1 VVPTPAP
8 VVAPLCAVVTP
19 APEGAPPVAAPTV
32 AAPPP
37 APAVPAA
44 PPAVGPGAKAFP
56 PGFLWGTATSS
67 YQIEGAINEGG
78 RGPSIWDTFCKQP
91 GAVVNGEC
99 GTVATDHYHK
109 YEEDLDLLVALGV
122 KVYRFSIAWSRLYPN
137 GETAGE
143 PLPEG
148 VAFYNNLIDGL
159 VRRNITPAATLYHWD
174 LPAALEHWAVESPKR
189 DNLINAFGH
198 YSRTCFRLYGDR
210 VKHWLTLN
218 EPWVAAIIGH
228 VVGEHAPGHKEKP
241 GTEGYVA
248 AHALLLGHLRS
259 ARIYKGEFQAA
270 QRGLVG
276 LTLNSDWHIPFDAA
290 DPADVEAA
298 ARNTEFVLGHFAHP
312 IFGAGDYPPR
322 MKAIVGNRLPAFTA
336 AEVAGL
342 KGSADFFGLNHYT
355 TRRVKAQAPWA
366 PPEGNYWADIL
377 TEDKPDP
384 AWSQTD
390 MAWSVVPSGFKALLV
405 HIQETYAPAG
415 GIWVMENGLAAAGET
430 SAAALNATAAVER
443 QSFFSGYL
451 GAMQEAITEGA
462 DVRAYCIWSL
472 LDNCTTAGAVVG
484 TDARGR
490 GWASR
495 ASGLEFRATGGP
507 RRGLTLTR
515 PTVRTLRCPLAP
527 CSRLLDAQSSGPLG
541 TTSALALCGWTLRTL
556 RASARPSPSLAGT
569 NRSLRPTRSVREW
582 WGRRGKTG
590 GACRAVPC
598 DERRGGLR
606 GRVARG

>member
-1 VVPTPAP
+1 V
-8 VVAPLCAVVTP
+8 
-19 APEGAPPVAAPTV
+19 
-32 AAPPP
+32 
-37 APAVPAA
+37 PAVPVA
-44 PPAVGPGAKAFP
+44 PPAAGGGAKAFP
-56 PGFLWGTATSS
+56 RGFLWGTATSS
-67 YQIEGAINEGG
+67 YQIEGAVNEGG

-122 KVYRFSIAWSRLYPN
+122 KVYRFSIAWSRLYPV
-137 GETAGE
+137 GETTGE
-143 PLPEG
+143 PLPDG

-174 LPAALEHWAVESPKR
+174 LPAALEHWAVEGPKR

-228 VVGEHAPGHKEKP
+228 VVGEHAPGHTEKP

-259 ARIYKGEFQAA
+259 ARIYKDEFQTA
-270 QRGLVG
+270 QRGLIG

-322 MKAIVGNRLPAFTA
+322 MKAIVGDRLPAFTA

-342 KGSADFFGLNHYT
+342 QGSADFFGLNHYT

-384 AWSQTD
+384 AWAQTP
-390 MAWSVVPSGFKALLV
+390 MGWSVVPSGFKALLL
-405 HIQETYAPAG
+405 HIQATYAPKG
-415 GIWVMENGLAAAGET
+415 GIWVMENGLAADGEV
-430 SAAALNATAAVER
+430 SAASLNATAAVER

-451 GAMQEAITEGA
+451 GAMQEAITQGA

-472 LDNCTTAGAVVG
+472 LDNCTWAGVAVG
-484 TDARGR
+484 RDARGR
-490 GWASR
+490 VGVVLGGQGVPGDGWA
-495 ASGLEFRATGGP
+495 GPEFE
-507 RRGLTLTR
+507 LTR
-515 PTVRTLRCPLAP
+515 PTVGALPCPLAP
-527 CSRLLDAQSSGPLG
+527 CSRVLVAQSSGPSAM
-541 TTSALALCGWTLRTL
+541 TSALALCGWTLRTPT
-556 RASARPSPSLAGT
+556 ASARPNPSLGGT
-569 NRSLRPTRSVREW
+569 RRSLRPTRSVRER
-582 WGRRGKTG
+582 WGRRGDG
-590 GACRAVPC
+590 
-598 DERRGGLR
+598 RGVSGVVWSHVSSAAA
-606 GRVARG
+606 G